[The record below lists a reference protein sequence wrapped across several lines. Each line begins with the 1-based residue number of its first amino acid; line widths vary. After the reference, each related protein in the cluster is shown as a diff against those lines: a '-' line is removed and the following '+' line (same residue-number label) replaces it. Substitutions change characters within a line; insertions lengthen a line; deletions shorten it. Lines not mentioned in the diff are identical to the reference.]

1 LHRAWLFYAGH
12 FNQRRFL
19 AVWSDATGRKNHPM
33 STTVT
38 MIGEVPIFE
47 LLDAEEREALAQM
60 MDCREHKAGEVI
72 FHYGDAGGEIFILRS
87 GRVELS
93 VESNDGEK
101 IVLAE
106 NERGDVIGE
115 LSFLDGGPRTAT
127 ALAREDTQ
135 LLTMD
140 RERLVEFIDH
150 HPHAAM
156 DLLTVVGRRLRTTDD
171 LLRTRVSRNLNVEEE
186 ERLTT
191 GQRVADKV
199 ASFGGSWTFIVIF
212 GAVMLVWV
220 MLNTSALFAR
230 HFDPYPFILLN
241 LFLSMIAAIQA
252 PVIMMS
258 QNRQAAKDRLKGDL
272 DYEINLKAELEVAQ
286 LHRKVDNLYERLEQH
301 WARVEARNRN

>member
-1 LHRAWLFYAGH
+1 
-12 FNQRRFL
+12 
-19 AVWSDATGRKNHPM
+19 M

-60 MDCREHKAGEVI
+60 MDCREFKSGTTI
-72 FHYGDAGGEIFILRS
+72 FHYGDPGGEIFILRS
-87 GRVELS
+87 GRVELF

-101 IVLAE
+101 IILAE
-106 NERGDVIGE
+106 NEHGDVLGE

-127 ALAREDTQ
+127 AVAREDAEA
-135 LLTMD
+135 LTMH
-140 RERLVEFIDH
+140 RERLLEFIDK

-156 DLLTVVGRRLRTTDD
+156 DLLTVVGRRLRITDD
-171 LLRTRVSRNLNVEEE
+171 LLRTRVSRNLNVEEQ
-186 ERLTT
+186 ERMTF

-199 ASFGGSWTFIVIF
+199 ASFGGSWPFIFIF
-212 GAVMLVWV
+212 GIVMLVWV
-220 MLNTSALFAR
+220 LLNSTALLSR
-230 HFDPYPFILLN
+230 HFDPYPYILLN

-272 DYEINLKAELEVAQ
+272 DYEVNLKAELEVAQ
-286 LHRKVDNLYERLEQH
+286 LHRKVDNLYERLEEH
-301 WARVEARNRN
+301 WARVEAQNRR

>member
-1 LHRAWLFYAGH
+1 
-12 FNQRRFL
+12 
-19 AVWSDATGRKNHPM
+19 M

-47 LLDAEEREALAQM
+47 LLDPEEREALAQM
-60 MDCREHKAGEVI
+60 MDCRDYKDGQTI
-72 FHYGDAGGEIFILRS
+72 FHYGDAGGEIFILRN
-87 GRVELS
+87 GRVELF

-101 IVLAE
+101 IILAE
-106 NERGDVIGE
+106 NEHGDVIGE

-127 ALAREDTQ
+127 AVCREDTQ
-135 LLTMD
+135 VLTMH
-140 RERLVEFIDH
+140 RERLLDFIDK

-171 LLRTRVSRNLNVEEE
+171 LLRTRVSRNLNVEEQ
-186 ERLTT
+186 ERMTF

-199 ASFGGSWTFIVIF
+199 ATFGGSWPFIFIF

-220 MLNTSALFAR
+220 ILNSTALFSR
-230 HFDPYPFILLN
+230 HFDPYPYILLN

-272 DYEINLKAELEVAQ
+272 DYEVNLKAELEVAQ
-286 LHRKVDNLYERLEQH
+286 LHRKVDNLYERLEEH
-301 WARVEARNRN
+301 WARVEAQNRR

>member
-1 LHRAWLFYAGH
+1 
-12 FNQRRFL
+12 
-19 AVWSDATGRKNHPM
+19 M

-60 MDCREHKAGEVI
+60 MDCRDYKGGETI
-72 FHYGDAGGEIFILRS
+72 FRYGDAGGHIFILRN
-87 GRVELS
+87 GRVELF
-93 VESNDGEK
+93 VESDDGEK
-101 IVLAE
+101 IILAE

-135 LLTMD
+135 VLTMD
-140 RERLVEFIDH
+140 RERLLEFIDK

-156 DLLTVVGRRLRTTDD
+156 DLLTVVGRRLRHTDD

-186 ERLTT
+186 ERMTL

-199 ASFGGSWTFIVIF
+199 ATFGGSWPFIFIF
-212 GAVMLVWV
+212 CGIMLFWV
-220 MLNTSALFAR
+220 LLNSTALLSH
-230 HFDPYPFILLN
+230 HFDPYPYILLN
-241 LFLSMIAAIQA
+241 LFLSMLAAIQA

-258 QNRQAAKDRLKGDL
+258 QNRQASKDRLKGDL
-272 DYEINLKAELEVAQ
+272 DYEVNLKAELEVAQ
-286 LHRKVDNLYERLEQH
+286 LHRKVDNLYERLEEH
-301 WARVEARNRN
+301 WARVEAQNRR